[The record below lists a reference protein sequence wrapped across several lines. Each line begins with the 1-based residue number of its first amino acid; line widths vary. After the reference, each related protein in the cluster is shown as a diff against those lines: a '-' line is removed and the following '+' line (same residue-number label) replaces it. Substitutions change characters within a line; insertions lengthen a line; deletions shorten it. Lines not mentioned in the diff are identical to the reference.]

1 MTGLLSLS
9 VSLSLCL
16 SLSLPPSLPLS
27 ISLSLSPSLSN
38 LNLLDSQIA
47 QLASKSNS
55 SVFKLF
61 ILSEFGAS

>member
-1 MTGLLSLS
+1 MTGLLSLC
-9 VSLSLCL
+9 VSLCL
-16 SLSLPPSLPLS
+16 SVCLSPSLPLYL
-27 ISLSLSPSLSN
+27 SLSLSPSLSN

-55 SVFKLF
+55 SVSKLF